1 MNHELEGKQYHFED
15 GHSIEV
21 IQVKSRDEGKLWV
34 HYMVKHPGSL
44 PRKLV
49 MDLHEFN
56 TSFGHLFK

>member
-1 MNHELEGKQYHFED
+1 MSHELEGKQYHFED

-34 HYMVKHPGSL
+34 HYMVHHHSGI

-49 MDLHEFN
+49 MEINEFT